1 MSQENTQSA
10 FIFGTRPLIEA
21 LKSGIEIEKV
31 LIQSGSRSPQLS
43 EVIRL
48 TRERSVPYQ
57 MVPVEKLN
65 RITRKNHQ
73 GVIAFTS
80 AVVYQKLE
88 YILPMLFEA
97 GLTPFI
103 LILDKV
109 TDVRNFGAIA
119 RTAEA
124 SGVHA
129 IVFPTRGSAL
139 IGADAVKTSAGALT
153 RINICREENLKTT
166 IDFLKQSGL
175 KIAAVSEKSDKQI
188 WDNDLN
194 GPIALILGS
203 EETGISGAYLQMAD
217 LHLRIPMTGSIE
229 SLNVSVA
236 AGIACYEVVRQ
247 RRVG

>member
-236 AGIACYEVVRQ
+236 AGVACYEVVRQ
-247 RRVG
+247 RKVE

>member
-217 LHLRIPMTGSIE
+217 LHLRIPMAGSIE

-247 RRVG
+247 RKVE